1 MWGNIKKTT
10 NIFFVLT
17 LQHKRNRKNPCW
29 FYDIIQNT
37 TTVTTNII
45 VYHSIT
51 NFMNNKYLNY
61 ITLQQYASDPTNQ
74 QKKKKKA
81 ITNLFSTIYHI
92 LQSLATISLNI
103 FLLDVNFDK
112 SIIGFIF
119 FLYPL
124 CLQNFDKINNQ

>member
-1 MWGNIKKTT
+1 
-10 NIFFVLT
+10 
-17 LQHKRNRKNPCW
+17 
-29 FYDIIQNT
+29 
-37 TTVTTNII
+37 
-45 VYHSIT
+45 
-51 NFMNNKYLNY
+51 MNNKYLNY

>member
-1 MWGNIKKTT
+1 MEGHQRRKQHSSQKK
-10 NIFFVLT
+10 N
-17 LQHKRNRKNPCW
+17 
-29 FYDIIQNT
+29 
-37 TTVTTNII
+37 

-51 NFMNNKYLNY
+51 NFMNNKYVNY
-61 ITLQQYASDPTNQ
+61 ITPQQDTLDPANQ

-81 ITNLFSTIYHI
+81 VTDPFLAIYHT
-92 LQSLATISLNI
+92 LQSLATISFNI

-112 SIIGFIF
+112 FIIGLIF